1 MSNGLRYVLAFGVAL
16 LGAAAFTPIAARFAR
31 RTGVVDPP
39 RTGRFHSRTTPYLGG
54 LAIAGGVLLV
64 SALVTGARGQLVVVL
79 LGALAIG
86 TLGLVDDIRSVGPVV
101 KVTVEASL
109 GVALWL
115 AGIRAGMFDI
125 AALDLL
131 LTVTWVVAVTNAVNI
146 LDNMDG
152 VAAGV
157 AAVSALGLGVIAASQ
172 GKYLVTSMAL
182 AVAGGCLGFLPY
194 NFPPASI
201 FLGDA
206 GSLLL
211 GFLLASVGLKLD
223 LIGPTSPA
231 RVIVPALA
239 LAVPLFDMTLVTIA
253 RWSEGRPVYR
263 GGTDHAA
270 HRLHAG
276 GMKPW
281 TIALVAYATQGTCSI
296 LAFILAGTTDGVAW
310 AAFGLTLLVAVVLL
324 VLLMRMQVAAIA
336 DAPEVDTR

>member
-1 MSNGLRYVLAFGVAL
+1 MTNGIRHMLAFGVPL

-39 RTGRFHSRTTPYLGG
+39 RTDRFHARTTPYLGG

-64 SALVTGARGQLVVVL
+64 SALVTGAHGQLVVVL

-86 TLGLVDDIRSVGPVV
+86 TLGLVDDIRNVGPVV

-115 AGIRAGMFDI
+115 VGIRAGLFDI

-131 LTVTWVVAVTNAVNI
+131 LTVIWVVAVTNAVNI

-157 AAVSALGLGVIAASQ
+157 VAVSALGLAVIAASQ
-172 GKYLVTSMAL
+172 GEFLVTAL
-182 AVAGGCLGFLPY
+182 ALAAAGGCLGFLPY

-211 GFLLASVGLKLD
+211 GFLLASLGLKLD

-231 RVIVPALA
+231 RAIVPALA

-253 RWSEGRPVYR
+253 RWSEGRPVYL

-270 HRLHAG
+270 HRLHARG
-276 GMKPW
+276 VKPW
-281 TIALVAYATQGTCSI
+281 TIALIAYAAQGTCSI
-296 LAFILAGTTDGVAW
+296 LAFILSGATDGVAW
-310 AAFGLTLLVAVVLL
+310 ASLGLTLLVAVLL
-324 VLLMRMQVAAIA
+324 LALLMRMQVAAIV
-336 DAPEVDTR
+336 DAPDVDAR